1 MASSQRRPAGPDSS
15 SFDEVA
21 WRAREN
27 GENFPVALRLLPREH
42 REHLHNVY
50 AFARMVDEIGDSFAG
65 DRAARLQEVA
75 ADLGTIWEDRQPT
88 DPILRRLAST
98 VRARGLSA
106 EPFGRLIEA
115 NLQDQVVSRY
125 ATFAELRGYCRLSAD
140 PIGRMVLEV
149 FGQATPETI
158 ARSDEVCTALQLLE
172 HWQDVAED
180 WRAGR
185 VYLPQEDLQTYG
197 VDEHDLDQPAAGPR
211 MRSLMRF
218 EIERAAELLGKGTSI
233 VGHLRGW
240 GRISVTGFVAGG
252 QATVSALRRTRG
264 DVLGRSARPSRLST
278 ATRMVSLLAAGATRR
293 RAAR

>member
-1 MASSQRRPAGPDSS
+1 MAGSSL
-15 SFDEVA
+15 DEVA

-27 GENFPVALRLLPREH
+27 GENFPVALRLLPRVH

-50 AFARMVDEIGDSFAG
+50 AFARMVDEIGDSFPG
-65 DRAARLQEVA
+65 DRSARLQEVA
-75 ADLGTIWEDRQPT
+75 ADLGTIWEGGQPI
-88 DPILRRLAST
+88 DHVLRRLAAT

-106 EPFGRLIEA
+106 EPFRRLIDA
-115 NLQDQVVSRY
+115 NLKDQVVSRY
-125 ATFAELRGYCRLSAD
+125 TTFVELRDYCRLSAD

-185 VYLPQEDLQTYG
+185 VYLPQEDLRTYC
-197 VDEHDLDQPAAGPR
+197 VDEHDLDQPAAGPQV
-211 MRSLMRF
+211 RSLMRF
-218 EIERAAELLGKGTSI
+218 EIERAAELLGKGSAI

-264 DVLGRSARPSRLST
+264 DVLSRSAQPSRTTT
-278 ATRMVSLLAAGATRR
+278 AVRIVSLLAAGATRR

>member
-1 MASSQRRPAGPDSS
+1 MASSRHRSL
-15 SFDEVA
+15 DEVA

-50 AFARMVDEIGDSFAG
+50 SFARMVDEIGDAFPG
-65 DRAARLQEVA
+65 DRSARLRAVA
-75 ADLGTIWEDRQPT
+75 ADLGTIWEDHQPT
-88 DPILRRLAST
+88 DPVLRRLTST

-106 EPFGRLIEA
+106 EPFKRLIEA

-125 ATFAELRGYCRLSAD
+125 ATFAELRSYCRLSAD

-185 VYLPQEDLQTYG
+185 IYLPQEDLQTYG
-197 VDEHDLDQPAAGPR
+197 VDEHDLDQPAADPQL
-211 MRSLMRF
+211 RSLMLF
-218 EIERAAELLGKGTSI
+218 EIERAAGLLGKGTAI
-233 VGHLRGW
+233 VGHLHGW

-264 DVLGRSARPSRLST
+264 DVLGRSAQPSRPST
-278 ATRMVSLLAAGATRR
+278 AARIVGLLAAGATGRP
-293 RAAR
+293 AAR

>member
-1 MASSQRRPAGPDSS
+1 MASSRHRL
-15 SFDEVA
+15 DEVG

-50 AFARMVDEIGDSFAG
+50 AFARMVDEIGDTFTG
-65 DRAARLQEVA
+65 DRWTRLHEVA
-75 ADLGTIWEDRQPT
+75 ADLDTIWEDSQPT
-88 DPILRRLAST
+88 DPVLRRLAST

-140 PIGRMVLEV
+140 PIGRIVLEV

-172 HWQDVAED
+172 HWQDVGED

-185 VYLPQEDLQTYG
+185 VYLPLEDLRTYG
-197 VDEHDLDQPAAGPR
+197 VDEHDLDQPEAGPQL
-211 MRSLMRF
+211 RSLMRF
-218 EIERAAELLGKGTSI
+218 EIERAAGLLGKGRAI
-233 VGHLRGW
+233 VGHLHGW
-240 GRISVTGFVAGG
+240 GRISVSGFVAGG
-252 QATVSALRRTRG
+252 LATVSALRRTNG
-264 DVLGRSARPSRLST
+264 DVLGRSAQPSRLIT
-278 ATRMVSLLAAGATRR
+278 AIRIMGLLAAGAERR

>member
-1 MASSQRRPAGPDSS
+1 MASSRHRSP
-15 SFDEVA
+15 DEVA

-65 DRAARLQEVA
+65 DRAARLHEVS
-75 ADLGTIWEDRQPT
+75 ADLGTIWSDRQPT
-88 DPILRRLAST
+88 DPVLRRLAST
-98 VRARGLSA
+98 VRARGMSA

-149 FGQATPETI
+149 FGQATPETR

-185 VYLPQEDLQTYG
+185 VYLPHEDLQAYG
-197 VDEHDLDQPAAGPR
+197 VDEYDLDRPAAGPQL
-211 MRSLMRF
+211 RSLMRF

-240 GRISVTGFVAGG
+240 GRISVSGFVAGG
-252 QATVSALRRTRG
+252 QATVSALRSTRG
-264 DVLGRSARPSRLST
+264 DVLGRTAQPSRLIT
-278 ATRMVSLLAAGATRR
+278 ASRMVSLLAAGATRR